1 MSGRNLAEITLELV
15 AGYPTADVEATQ
27 QELHRVLDVA
37 LITLAPKAQAAR
49 QAGQGSILEVWKA
62 IRGEAEA
69 DFQPALAEVERLKV
83 VYIASKFMNNR
94 AVGTAITEVA
104 LALAEEKEAE
114 DG

>member
-27 QELHRVLDVA
+27 RELRRVLDVA
-37 LITLAPKAQAAR
+37 LITLTPKAQAIR
-49 QAGQGSILEVWKA
+49 QAGQSSILEIWKA
-62 IRGEAEA
+62 IRTDAEA

-94 AVGTAITEVA
+94 AVGTAITELA
-104 LALAEEKEAE
+104 LALAEEKEVE
-114 DG
+114 GG